1 MLNNGDGTGSGVINN
16 GNGALL
22 LNTSATVNNQNHS
35 VISNSG
41 TLTNSSGGVIN
52 NDVTSTINNLGAFQN
67 SAATTSNGLI
77 NNAGSFQNSGVVQG
91 TGVYSQSAGSTE
103 VSGTFTQGTLKIL
116 GGSFTQTGTSTITG
130 NTSNSGTVSVLANT
144 MTTNGTFTNSGN
156 VAVAAGATLNAANY
170 VQLAGLT
177 TLDGGTLDP
186 AAVSLSGGVLAG
198 TGTVIGNITNDA
210 TVILGNDSTHPGTLS
225 EIGNYI
231 QNVDGTLSESIASA
245 LVNGMF
251 DITGNASLSGTLHIN
266 LLGGFTPFQGE
277 LFTLMTLTGGIE
289 TGVFSG
295 ITGSDANDWIVLY
308 GGNKVELKF
317 GTSAVPEP
325 STWAMLLIGFAGVG
339 FMAYRRKSKPDLL
352 GARSG

>member
-1 MLNNGDGTGSGVINN
+1 M
-16 GNGALL
+16 
-22 LNTSATVNNQNHS
+22 
-35 VISNSG
+35 
-41 TLTNSSGGVIN
+41 
-52 NDVTSTINNLGAFQN
+52 
-67 SAATTSNGLI
+67 
-77 NNAGSFQNSGVVQG
+77 
-91 TGVYSQSAGSTE
+91 
-103 VSGTFTQGTLKIL
+103 SGTFTQGTLKIW
-116 GGSFTQTGTSTITG
+116 GGSFTKTGTSTITG

-198 TGTVIGNITNDA
+198 TGTVIGNITND
-210 TVILGNDSTHPGTLS
+210 VGNDSTHPGTLS

-325 STWAMLLIGFAGVG
+325 STWAMLLIGFAGLG